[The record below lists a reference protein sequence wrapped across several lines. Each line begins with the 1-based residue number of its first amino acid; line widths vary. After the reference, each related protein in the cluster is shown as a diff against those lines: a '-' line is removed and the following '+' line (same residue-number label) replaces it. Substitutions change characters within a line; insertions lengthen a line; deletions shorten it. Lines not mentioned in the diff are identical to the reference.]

1 MKVNLDQLEKD
12 LHAKLDSGIDHLKSA
27 KAQVE
32 GLSKETAEVIQKKLD
47 EAKDMVGKT
56 KQKAAAAKTKVE
68 DYGEKKKAETE
79 STIAGWKANHERK
92 KLEKRAE
99 QAEKYAESSV
109 DLALYY
115 YTEAQAAIL
124 EAIAARKDAD
134 EAS

>member
-12 LHAKLDSGIDHLKSA
+12 LHAKLDSGIDHLKGA
-27 KAQVE
+27 KAKVE
-32 GLSKETAEVIQKKLD
+32 DLSKETADEIQEKLD
-47 EAKDMVGKT
+47 EIKKMAETT
-56 KQKAAAAKTKVE
+56 KQEAAAAKTKVE
-68 DYGEKKKAETE
+68 DYAETKKAETE
-79 STIAGWKANHERK
+79 ATIAGWKANRERK

-115 YTEAQAAIL
+115 YTEAQVAIL

-134 EAS
+134 EVA